1 MISLRN
7 VHRFFGDKHVLK
19 DVSFDIHPG
28 MMTGFVGGNG
38 AGKTTSMR
46 IILGVLA
53 AQGGQVL
60 FDGAPITAEQ
70 RATIGYM
77 PEERGLY
84 PKMKVIDQLV
94 YLAQLHGMAAA
105 DARSYGLELLERLQ
119 LKGEPTDSLESL
131 SLGNQQRVQI
141 AAALI
146 HRPAALILDEPFSGL
161 DPESVDTTVQVLR
174 EYAAGGSPVLF
185 SSHQLDVVERLCDR
199 LVIIRDGEIRADGT
213 RAELLAADA
222 ADEWEIETSGDT
234 GWVRD
239 CGVEVQEFDGG
250 YARFRADDPG
260 RANQVLAAALAR
272 GSVTSFQ
279 RVTRT
284 LHDIYKE
291 TTK

>member
-141 AAALI
+141 
-146 HRPAALILDEPFSGL
+146 
-161 DPESVDTTVQVLR
+161 
-174 EYAAGGSPVLF
+174 
-185 SSHQLDVVERLCDR
+185 
-199 LVIIRDGEIRADGT
+199 
-213 RAELLAADA
+213 
-222 ADEWEIETSGDT
+222 
-234 GWVRD
+234 
-239 CGVEVQEFDGG
+239 
-250 YARFRADDPG
+250 G
-260 RANQVLAAALAR
+260 RAHV
-272 GSVTSFQ
+272 
-279 RVTRT
+279 
-284 LHDIYKE
+284 
-291 TTK
+291 